1 MSKDLLTHKGFNG
14 SMDPSIEDE
23 CLHGRILFIDDLI
36 TYEGDSVSE
45 IKAAFVEAVDRY
57 LAYCESTGKPA
68 NKPYSGS
75 FNVRTGPELHR
86 EAVVAAAKAH
96 TSLNDFV
103 CQAIRTYVDLPN
115 GRVEHL
121 HTHKVTVTVQGEGE
135 LQSQWLSSGGE
146 TANWRERNVRKH
158 TH

>member
-14 SMDPSIEDE
+14 SVEASVEDE
-23 CLHGRILFIDDLI
+23 CLHGRILFIDDVI
-36 TYEGDSVSE
+36 TYEGESVPE
-45 IKAAFVEAVDRY
+45 IKEAFKGAVDRY
-57 LAYCESTGKPA
+57 LDYCDRTGKPA

-86 EAVVAAAKAH
+86 EAVIAATKSGI
-96 TSLNDFV
+96 TLNEFV
-103 CQAIRTYVDLPN
+103 CDAIRTCTALPN

-121 HTHKVTVTVQGEGE
+121 HTHKVTVTVQQDGQF
-135 LQSQWLSSGGE
+135 QSQWLASSGLG
-146 TANWRERNVRKH
+146 TDWRTQDEPGR